1 MRKFKMKKGIIFDM
15 DGVLVDSE
23 PAITNAAMEVN
34 RRLGYETEAWEY
46 RQYTGM
52 GDDRFIGGVLEKHG
66 GVYKSEYK
74 DEAYRIYTETAKD
87 RVTVYPWSADIIEK
101 LKTLGYT
108 LAVASASDI
117 VKVKCNLDC
126 IGSVTEKLDAIVT
139 GSDVERKKPAP
150 DIFLKAAEKAGLD
163 PHDCIVAED
172 AVAGIMAAKAAGMK
186 SVGVT
191 TSFPAEELKKAGA
204 DVVTDSLFA
213 LPDIAK
219 ALNR

>member
-1 MRKFKMKKGIIFDM
+1 MKKGIIFDM